1 MKTEMSWVDNFS
13 WFLTVTFDCRHL
25 LWHFHCGEADV
36 HIFGWIG
43 LMLSIQLCP
52 YLPVSSVL
60 LGWAIVFG
68 WSRTMTLAG
77 VRSRYNCV
85 WAPGSLY
92 NTSVKVSSL
101 GSMIRSKSK
110 QRHFRHSCNQTLQI
124 SSERLPGISRLI
136 QGDPKEFLSNFW
148 SVQSKEFMKVL
159 VLFQKINAFF
169 KVSDRPRKA
178 FQISKVPER
187 LRNILKY
194 FWQFW
199 RKEFSNP
206 LLSETQM
213 SLGQT
218 L

>member
-1 MKTEMSWVDNFS
+1 MKKEMSWVDNFS

-43 LMLSIQLCP
+43 LMLAIQLCITSLCP
-52 YLPVSSVL
+52 YNCAG
-60 LGWAIVFG
+60 LGSCIWFK
-68 WSRTMTLAG
+68 SNNDTG

-206 LLSETQM
+206 LLSETQL
-213 SLGQT
+213 SLSQT